1 MGSTK
6 LKMFRATGLVLLLQ
20 AAAYH
25 QAVMPGNDADYPR
38 QVVTDA
44 AGSVKAA
51 LNLDY
56 GVLKGMLKNITD
68 MKENLVEL
76 MPYLEKAERPVIT
89 TAYAKLLDLEGTLKV
104 DFSTTLELI
113 ISNVFKYSKQMI
125 SKIQVYP
132 KKFKSSLRTL
142 KNFMAA
148 ASRNVD
154 ELVAVSDKALTHAK
168 TVQISVEAFSGMM
181 KYVQSPS
188 IETQVLLQFSEIG
201 QTVRD
206 ISETVAT
213 EVDYD
218 TTAREAFSLVESF
231 LPKVL
236 NIGLGL
242 FQIKETPDLRA
253 KVDQT
258 IELNKNLV
266 NAIRKISQEL
276 RKAKQNIDD
285 SYSTVVDLK
294 EDADNYN
301 IEKIDK
307 YSYELADKFNAVEVG
322 GKRVEETV
330 VYAAGYQPRAF
341 SIPPAR
347 TTTTTT
353 TTTTTNTTSNST
365 TTSDSTTT
373 KTENAPSNS
382 NTGTNGANM
391 TGQ

>member
-1 MGSTK
+1 
-6 LKMFRATGLVLLLQ
+6 
-20 AAAYH
+20 
-25 QAVMPGNDADYPR
+25 
-38 QVVTDA
+38 
-44 AGSVKAA
+44 
-51 LNLDY
+51 
-56 GVLKGMLKNITD
+56 
-68 MKENLVEL
+68 
-76 MPYLEKAERPVIT
+76 
-89 TAYAKLLDLEGTLKV
+89 
-104 DFSTTLELI
+104 
-113 ISNVFKYSKQMI
+113 
-125 SKIQVYP
+125 
-132 KKFKSSLRTL
+132 
-142 KNFMAA
+142 
-148 ASRNVD
+148 
-154 ELVAVSDKALTHAK
+154 
-168 TVQISVEAFSGMM
+168 M
-181 KYVQSPS
+181 KYVQSPT

-201 QTVRD
+201 QTVKD

-218 TTAREAFSLVESF
+218 TTARGAFSLVESF

-294 EDADNYN
+294 EDADN
-301 IEKIDK
+301 
-307 YSYELADKFNAVEVG
+307 FNAVEVG

-347 TTTTTT
+347 TTTS
-353 TTTTTNTTSNST
+353 TTSNST
-365 TTSDSTTT
+365 TTSDSTTS
-373 KTENAPSNS
+373 KTQNAPSNS
-382 NTGTNGANM
+382 NTGTNGAN
-391 TGQ
+391 

>member
-201 QTVRD
+201 QTVKD

-218 TTAREAFSLVESF
+218 TTAREAYSLVESF

-276 RKAKQNIDD
+276 KAKQNIDD

-294 EDADNYN
+294 ENADNYN
-301 IEKIDK
+301 TEKIGK
-307 YSYELADKFNAVEVG
+307 YSYELADKFNAVEFG

-347 TTTTTT
+347 T
-353 TTTTTNTTSNST
+353 ST